1 MANPVYIT
9 DNGTDISNSIDW
21 STVDLVSV
29 LTKEVSTLKFN
40 VKLGAGQTTPA
51 KTVPKVGDVIKM
63 YDSSG
68 VIFGGT
74 VTETEVTVAGLLFT
88 YQISCTDWSY
98 TLDGTLIAK
107 NYASMDPHDIVLDIV
122 STVGGT
128 AKGFTTNHV
137 QVGNF
142 LVPSIKFNYEQ
153 PTKALEALAKL
164 IGWDWYIDADKDV
177 HFFLGAVD
185 NGIGEGGAAPIT
197 IDETSG
203 DIEWNSLDIDVNLQ
217 NMKNS
222 VYVIGGLYDKTFT
235 ALDAVDVYLTN
246 GQQQVFS
253 LAYAYDKSTLVV
265 ELDGVAQSIGTDQQ
279 TDPSTVQV
287 LYNDA
292 QRFVR
297 FTAGAP
303 SSGQTVLVYG
313 KARIP
318 ILAHA
323 SDSVG
328 IATYGEFQDSI
339 IDRQIYSVQ
348 EAQQRAQAE
357 ILQFG
362 HAVYDVKFNTL
373 TSGCKIGQT
382 IILNS
387 PKLGIT
393 NQYLVIKRIEA
404 SVFVPGTQGQLE
416 YQIEALGSDNV
427 TFVDIIST
435 LLQQENANTTV
446 DDSTVLEVLLSLAE
460 TVKVDDTVALA
471 HESWPYT
478 WG

>member
-1 MANPVYIT
+1 MNPVYIT
-9 DNGTDISNSIDW
+9 CNGTDISNSIDW

-29 LTKEVSTLKFN
+29 LTKEVSTLKFD
-40 VKLGAGQTTPA
+40 VKVGAGQTQPA
-51 KTVPKVGDVIKM
+51 KTVPKVNDIINM
-63 YDSSG
+63 YDASG
-68 VIFGGT
+68 IIFGGT
-74 VTETEVTVAGLLFT
+74 VTESEATVKGLVFT
-88 YQISCTDWSY
+88 YQITCTDWSY
-98 TLDGTLIAK
+98 LLDGTLIAK

-128 AKGFTTNHV
+128 AKGFTTNNV
-137 QVGNF
+137 QMGNF

-164 IGWDWYIDADKDV
+164 IGWDWFIDADKDL
-177 HFFLGAVD
+177 HFFLGAVED
-185 NGIGEGGAAPIT
+185 GVGDGGQAPIT

-222 VYVIGGLYDKTFT
+222 VYVIGGLYEKTFT
-235 ALDAVDVYLTN
+235 QSDAVDVYSTD
-246 GQQQVFS
+246 GYRQVFS
-253 LAYAYDKSTLVV
+253 LAYPYEKSSLTVL
-265 ELDGVAQSIGTDQQ
+265 LNGVSQSIGTDQQ
-279 TDPSTVQV
+279 TDPSTVNV
-287 LYNDA
+287 LYNDRE
-292 QRFVR
+292 RFIR

-303 SSGQTVLVYG
+303 ANGQTVTVYG
-313 KARIP
+313 KAKIP

-323 SDSVG
+323 SDPVG
-328 IATYGEFQDSI
+328 IATYGEFQDSV
-339 IDRQIYSVQ
+339 IDRQIYTVQ
-348 EAQQRAQAE
+348 EAQARAQAE

-373 TSGCKIGQT
+373 TPGCRIGQT
-382 IILNS
+382 VVLNS

-404 SVFVPGTQGQLE
+404 SVFVPGTQGKLE

-427 TFVDIIST
+427 TFVDIMST

-446 DDSTVLEVLLSLAE
+446 DDSTVLEVLLSFSE
-460 TVKVDDTVALA
+460 TPKVDDTVALA
-471 HESWPYT
+471 HESRPYT